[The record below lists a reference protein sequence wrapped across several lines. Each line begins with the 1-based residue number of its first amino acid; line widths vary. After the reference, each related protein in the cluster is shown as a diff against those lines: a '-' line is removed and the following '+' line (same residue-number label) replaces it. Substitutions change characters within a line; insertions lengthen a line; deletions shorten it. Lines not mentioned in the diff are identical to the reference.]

1 MIFGWDIS
9 TSIIG
14 VTVLADDG
22 SFVESSHLDLRKS
35 EKDMLGKAEETEL
48 WVNGVVG
55 KFASPSSSFVHFVE
69 DRLGSFSAGRT
80 MLQVLMKLAAFNM
93 VVSYIIRTASGKLA
107 LVTGGR
113 VSMEHIH
120 PSTVKS
126 IMKKEGLLIPKGG
139 DKKEITLDFVAKKEA
154 AFVVDRNRNDN
165 PQPWCYDRADS
176 YIVARAGFL
185 RGYLSGDAARKKTGS
200 PETRAAATR
209 EEAGR

>member
-35 EKDMLGKAEETEL
+35 EKDMLGKAEEAEL
-48 WVNGVVG
+48 WVNAVLG
-55 KFASPSSSFVHFVE
+55 KFAKPSSSFVHFVE

-93 VVSYIIRTASGKLA
+93 VVSYIIRTTSARLA
-107 LVTGGR
+107 LVTGGH
-113 VSMEHIH
+113 VAMEHIH
-120 PSTVKS
+120 PSTVKA
-126 IMKKEGLLIPKGG
+126 IMKKEGMIIPKGS
-139 DKKEITLDFVAKKEA
+139 DKKELTLEFVVGKVPE
-154 AFVVDRNRNDN
+154 FVVDRNRNDN

-176 YIVARAGFL
+176 FIVARAGFL
-185 RGYLSGDAARKKTGS
+185 RKYLSNDATRTKAAVVKTGAK
-200 PETRAAATR
+200 AAGQ
-209 EEAGR
+209 EAG